1 MRFRIRELR
10 EKQNMS
16 QEKLSKLSDV
26 SRSIISGLE
35 TNKFSETSTTTLMKL
50 ANALGVRVKDLFFEP
65 EVQNSERESV

>member
-65 EVQNSERESV
+65 